1 MRKHVKVQTE
11 RQYRGANSNSNNTH
25 DNHRVHKASTMMQM
39 GDSSRGMH
47 KVLI

>member
-1 MRKHVKVQTE
+1 MFKLSVSIVVPTVTQITLIITTVRTKLQT
-11 RQYRGANSNSNNTH
+11 G
-25 DNHRVHKASTMMQM
+25 MQM